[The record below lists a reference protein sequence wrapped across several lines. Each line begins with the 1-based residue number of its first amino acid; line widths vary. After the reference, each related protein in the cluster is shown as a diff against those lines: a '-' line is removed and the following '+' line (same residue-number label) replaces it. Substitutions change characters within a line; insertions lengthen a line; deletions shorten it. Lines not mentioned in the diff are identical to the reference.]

1 MWDPWLNFF
10 KTSCSCSVGN
20 VNMCREGEQ
29 VFSWINDPISLFARY
44 PASFPPLVYPSL
56 ILSYSCTLPFLLPF
70 FPRPASPGRT
80 EDWRVDWTVHGR
92 KDWHQS
98 ISKDSHDNTFYPL
111 FSVNKAAFLTLF
123 LSPMVW
129 GAQLKRTSP
138 RYSLH

>member
-29 VFSWINDPISLFARY
+29 VFSWINDPISLFAPY

-70 FPRPASPGRT
+70 RDPLALGGLRTDGWTGRT
-80 EDWRVDWTVHGR
+80 QRLT
-92 KDWHQS
+92 S
-98 ISKDSHDNTFYPL
+98 IHIKDSHDMMIIHFTL
-111 FSVNKAAFLTLF
+111 SFLLKRLPSLPF
-123 LSPMVW
+123 FVSPTVCS
-129 GAQLKRTSP
+129 AQLKRTSP